1 MNLDDHIFRNP
12 AVALAPVDDGYLAY
26 DIESSRLHRLN
37 PAAAL
42 IIELSDGHRTAAQ
55 LSADLAPLVSGNS
68 TDGCTQ
74 WIQAAAADGLLQ
86 IVGGDSPLPAGPSA
100 DEFAELATELRS
112 DGHVLAAFVCQHYAT
127 LQLAD
132 DADQWVALGELAH
145 IVGRRETAR
154 EAYEQYLALSPGD
167 AEVEH
172 LLTSLRDEPPPPR
185 APDRCIRELYARFA
199 AYYERNMCGDL
210 EYQAPDRLSEAL
222 ASELGDAQG
231 LDILDLGCGTGL
243 ASTFLRPR
251 ARRLAGIDLSPE
263 MIEKARLTDAYDTLD
278 VAEITDWLG
287 RDTAMFDLVVA
298 CDTLIYFGDLRQ
310 VLVPA
315 SRRLRP
321 GGTIAF
327 TVERGDEQTFRLT
340 DSGRYVHSEAHI
352 RAAAEEAGL
361 IVARIAEVQLRYEY
375 GEAVIGLVAVLKQRA
390 TIPP

>member
-1 MNLDDHIFRNP
+1 MNLDDHVFRNP

-42 IIELSDGHRTAAQ
+42 IIELSDGHLTAAQ
-55 LSADLAPLVSGNS
+55 LSAELAPLVSGNGAK
-68 TDGCTQ
+68 GCAEWMQ
-74 WIQAAAADGLLQ
+74 GAAADGLLQ
-86 IVGGDSPLPAGPSA
+86 VVAGDGPLPVGPSA
-100 DEFAELATELRS
+100 DEFAALASELRS

-127 LQLAD
+127 LQLPD

-185 APDRCIRELYARFA
+185 APDSCIRELYARFA

-210 EYQAPDRLSEAL
+210 EYQAPDRLAEAL
-222 ASELGDAQG
+222 EAELGDAHD
-231 LDILDLGCGTGL
+231 LDVLDLGCGTGL
-243 ASTFLRPR
+243 ASAFLRPR
-251 ARRLAGIDLSPE
+251 ARRLTGIDLSPE
-263 MIEKARLTDAYDTLD
+263 MIEKASSAGAYDALE
-278 VAEITDWLG
+278 VAEITEWLE
-287 RDTAMFDLVVA
+287 RDRTPFDLIVA

-321 GGTIAF
+321 GATLAF
-327 TVERGDEQTFRLT
+327 TVERGDDQTFRLT
-340 DSGRYVHSEAHI
+340 DSGRYVHSESHI
-352 RAAAEEAGL
+352 RSAAEDAGL
-361 IVARIAEVQLRYEY
+361 TVARIAEVQLRYEY
-375 GEAVIGLVAVLKQRA
+375 GEAVIGLVAVLKQR
-390 TIPP
+390 